1 MSNIWKIYLLAAI
14 SFLNGTSEYVIAGI
28 LDRIAEANN
37 ISVSSAG
44 QLITVFSIAFGAGT
58 PFLIAM
64 TARLERK
71 KLLVYAL
78 TVFSVINIL
87 IAVITGYEMLM
98 AARIISAL
106 SAGVIQVTLLTLAA
120 VLAAPGKQGGAIATV
135 VTGQST
141 ALVVGVPIGRVV
153 ASHYDWNVI
162 FIGLGVVGLLF
173 TALASFTIPK
183 TVAEEPVPLREQFK
197 FLMKPRI
204 SAYLLITFLWLGSYS
219 IVFTYISPYFLNTF
233 GMSNQGVTTAL
244 FIFGIASAIG
254 SKLGGFSTDKWGS
267 FRTLTGGILLH
278 AIALLLFPFI
288 GQFAFLFYVLLIF
301 WALSAWSSGAPIQ
314 FQLISLA
321 PAAASIVLSLHSA
334 FGQLGMAAG
343 AGIGGVAV
351 KNGLLNYI
359 PWIGAFALAVS
370 VVVIVVDNVLSKRKQ
385 TKQAQSN
392 LCIEK

>member
-1 MSNIWKIYLLAAI
+1 MPNTWKIYLLAII
-14 SFLNGTSEYVIAGI
+14 SFLNGSSEYVIAGI

-78 TVFSVINIL
+78 TIFSVINIL
-87 IAVITGYEMLM
+87 IAIVSGYEMLM
-98 AARIISAL
+98 AGRIISAL

-120 VLAAPGKQGGAIATV
+120 ALAAPGKQGGAIATV

-153 ASHYDWNVI
+153 ASHYDWNVL
-162 FIGLGVVGLLF
+162 FVGLGVLGLLF
-173 TALASFTIPK
+173 TALALFTIPK
-183 TVAEEPVPLREQFK
+183 TVAEEPVPLREQVK
-197 FLMKPRI
+197 FLMQPRI

-219 IVFTYISPYFLNTF
+219 IVFTYISPYFLYAF
-233 GMSNQGVTTAL
+233 GMSNKGVTTAL

-278 AIALLLFPFI
+278 AMVLLLFPI
-288 GQFAFLFYVLLIF
+288 LGQFSFIFYILLIF

-343 AGIGGVAV
+343 AGIGGIGV

-370 VVVIVVDNVLSKRKQ
+370 VIIIIADNLLSKRTQ
-385 TKQAQSN
+385 TKQTQSN
-392 LCIEK
+392 LCVEK

>member
-1 MSNIWKIYLLAAI
+1 MWKIYLLAII

-87 IAVITGYEMLM
+87 IAIITGYEMLM

-135 VTGQST
+135 VMGNST

-162 FIGLGVVGLLF
+162 FIGLGVVGLLLS
-173 TALASFTIPK
+173 ALTLFTIPK

-219 IVFTYISPYFLNTF
+219 VVFTYISPYFLNTF

-267 FRTLTGGILLH
+267 FRTLTGGMLLH

-301 WALSAWSSGAPIQ
+301 WALAAWSSGTPIQ
-314 FQLISLA
+314 FQLLSLA

-334 FGQLGMAAG
+334 AGQLGMAAG
-343 AGIGGVAV
+343 AGIGGIAV

-370 VVVIVVDNVLSKRKQ
+370 VVVIVADNVLSKRKQ

>member
-1 MSNIWKIYLLAAI
+1 MLAII

-87 IAVITGYEMLM
+87 IAIITGYEMLM

-135 VTGQST
+135 VMGNST

-162 FIGLGVVGLLF
+162 FIGLGVVGLLLS
-173 TALASFTIPK
+173 ALTLFTIPK

-267 FRTLTGGILLH
+267 FRTLTGGMLLH

-301 WALSAWSSGAPIQ
+301 WALAAWSSGTPIQ

-334 FGQLGMAAG
+334 AGQLGMAAG
-343 AGIGGVAV
+343 AGIGGIAV

-370 VVVIVVDNVLSKRKQ
+370 VVVIVADNVLSKRKQ

>member
-1 MSNIWKIYLLAAI
+1 MWKIYLLAII

-87 IAVITGYEMLM
+87 IAIITGYEMLM

-135 VTGQST
+135 VMGNST
-141 ALVVGVPIGRVV
+141 ALVVGVPIGRVL

-162 FIGLGVVGLLF
+162 FIGLGVVGLLLS
-173 TALASFTIPK
+173 ALTLFTIPK

-219 IVFTYISPYFLNTF
+219 VVFTYISPYFLNTF

-267 FRTLTGGILLH
+267 FRTLTGGMLLH

-301 WALSAWSSGAPIQ
+301 WALAAWSSGTPIQ

-334 FGQLGMAAG
+334 AGQLGMAAG
-343 AGIGGVAV
+343 AGIGGIAV

-370 VVVIVVDNVLSKRKQ
+370 VVVIVADNVLSKRKQ
-385 TKQAQSN
+385 TKQAQSI

>member
-1 MSNIWKIYLLAAI
+1 MWKIYLLAII

-87 IAVITGYEMLM
+87 IAIITGYEMLM

-135 VTGQST
+135 VMGNST

-162 FIGLGVVGLLF
+162 FIGLGVVGLLLS
-173 TALASFTIPK
+173 ALTLFTIPK

-219 IVFTYISPYFLNTF
+219 VVFTYISPYFLNTF

-267 FRTLTGGILLH
+267 FRTLTGGMLLH

-301 WALSAWSSGAPIQ
+301 WALAAWSSGTPIQ

-334 FGQLGMAAG
+334 AGQLGMAAG
-343 AGIGGVAV
+343 AGIGGIAV

-370 VVVIVVDNVLSKRKQ
+370 VVVIVADNVLSKRKQ
-385 TKQAQSN
+385 TKQPQSN

>member
-1 MSNIWKIYLLAAI
+1 MSNTWKIYILAAI

-58 PFLIAM
+58 PFLIAL

-78 TVFSVINIL
+78 AIFSVINIL
-87 IAVITGYEMLM
+87 IAVITGFEMLM

-120 VLAAPGKQGGAIATV
+120 VLATPEKQGGAIATV

-153 ASHYDWNVI
+153 ASHYDWNVL
-162 FIGLGVVGLLF
+162 FIGLGVVGLFL
-173 TALASFTIPK
+173 TALTLLTIPK
-183 TVAEEPVPLREQFK
+183 TVAEEPVPLREQVK

-219 IVFTYISPYFLNTF
+219 VVFTYISPYLLNTF
-233 GMSNQGVTTAL
+233 GMSNQGITTAL
-244 FIFGIASAIG
+244 LIFGIASAIG

-278 AIALLLFPFI
+278 AITLLLFPLI
-288 GQFAFLFYVLLIF
+288 GQFAMILYVLLIF
-301 WALSAWSSGAPIQ
+301 WALAAWSSGAPIQ
-314 FQLISLA
+314 FELISLA

-334 FGQLGMAAG
+334 AGQLGMAAG
-343 AGIGGVAV
+343 AGSGGIAV
-351 KNGLLNYI
+351 NNGLLNYI
-359 PWIGAFALAVS
+359 PWIGAFALVTS
-370 VVVIVVDNVLSKRKQ
+370 IVVIIGDNILSKRKKTQ
-385 TKQAQSN
+385 TQSK
-392 LCIEK
+392 LCVEK

>member
-1 MSNIWKIYLLAAI
+1 MWKIYLLAII

-87 IAVITGYEMLM
+87 IAIITGYEMLM

-135 VTGQST
+135 VMGNST

-162 FIGLGVVGLLF
+162 FIGLGVVGLLLS
-173 TALASFTIPK
+173 ALTLFTIPK

-219 IVFTYISPYFLNTF
+219 VVFTYISPYFLNTF

-254 SKLGGFSTDKWGS
+254 SKLGGFSTDKWGA

-301 WALSAWSSGAPIQ
+301 WALAAWSSGTPIQ

-334 FGQLGMAAG
+334 AGQLGMAAG
-343 AGIGGVAV
+343 AGIGGIAV

-370 VVVIVVDNVLSKRKQ
+370 VVVIVADNVLSKRKQ

>member
-1 MSNIWKIYLLAAI
+1 MWKIYLLAAI

-64 TARLERK
+64 TARMERK

-87 IAVITGYEMLM
+87 IAIITGYEMLM

-106 SAGVIQVTLLTLAA
+106 SAGVIQVTPLTLAA
-120 VLAAPGKQGGAIATV
+120 VLAAPGKQGSAIATV
-135 VTGQST
+135 VMGNST

-162 FIGLGVVGLLF
+162 FIGLGVIGLLF
-173 TALASFTIPK
+173 SALTLFTIPK

-204 SAYLLITFLWLGSYS
+204 TAYLLITFLWLGSYS
-219 IVFTYISPYFLNTF
+219 VVFTYISPYFLNIF

-267 FRTLTGGILLH
+267 FRTLTGGMLLH

-301 WALSAWSSGAPIQ
+301 WALSAWSSGTPIQ

-334 FGQLGMAAG
+334 SGQLGMAAG
-343 AGIGGVAV
+343 AGIGGIAV

-359 PWIGAFALAVS
+359 PWIGAFALAIS
-370 VVVIVVDNVLSKRKQ
+370 VVVIVVDNVLSKRKR
-385 TKQAQSN
+385 TKQTQSN